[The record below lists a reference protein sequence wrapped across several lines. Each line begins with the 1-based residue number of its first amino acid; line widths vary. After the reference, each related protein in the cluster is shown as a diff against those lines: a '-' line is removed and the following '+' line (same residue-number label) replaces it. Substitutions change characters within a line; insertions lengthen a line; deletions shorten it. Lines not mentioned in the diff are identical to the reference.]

1 MTALEFISKGIDS
14 LAWPLVFVVLI
25 ILLRKPISDILPFL
39 ERLKYKDFE
48 LSFRKQAQET
58 LESISSNQET
68 LAETKE
74 EKQLTASPKEAVIQA
89 WLEIVD
95 AAENKYKQLE
105 PTQRVKKL
113 GHDRALG
120 YFQFMGLLVPQTVKV
135 LSELRNLRNQAVHY
149 SDAAISKEGAQ
160 AYVSA
165 AEMVKKQIESI
176 NNVAPIKLTHLS
188 HLLLEIN
195 AVIDTGKHDHIS
207 IEDVHREIANG
218 TILKFIAR
226 EASTDI
232 DLSLLLDR
240 TDDELNFERHYVR
253 HLQSIYGGYAGQE
266 RRKWGV
272 ENKGLCLLVAWTMEI
287 IQQGSGWQ
295 SNEDIAQQDA

>member
-1 MTALEFISKGIDS
+1 MTILEFISKGIDS

-25 ILLRKPISDILPFL
+25 FLLRKPISDILPFL

-48 LSFRKQAQET
+48 LSFRRQAQET
-58 LESISSNQET
+58 LDSLAKNRDTPLET
-68 LAETKE
+68 SK
-74 EKQLTASPKEAVIQA
+74 KQLTSSPREAVIQA
-89 WLEIVD
+89 WIEIVE
-95 AAENKYKQLE
+95 AAETKYKQLE
-105 PTQRVKKL
+105 PSQRVKKL
-113 GHDRALG
+113 GPDRALG

-149 SDAAISKEGAQ
+149 SDAAISIEGAQ

-176 NNVAPIKLTHLS
+176 NNVTPIKLTHLS

-195 AVIDTGKHDHIS
+195 AVIDTGKYDHIS
-207 IEDVHREIANG
+207 IEDVHREIENG
-218 TILKFIAR
+218 TILRFIAK
-226 EASTDI
+226 EAYKDI

-240 TDDELNFERHYVR
+240 GDDELNFERHYVR

-295 SNEDIAQQDA
+295 SNEEIAQQDA